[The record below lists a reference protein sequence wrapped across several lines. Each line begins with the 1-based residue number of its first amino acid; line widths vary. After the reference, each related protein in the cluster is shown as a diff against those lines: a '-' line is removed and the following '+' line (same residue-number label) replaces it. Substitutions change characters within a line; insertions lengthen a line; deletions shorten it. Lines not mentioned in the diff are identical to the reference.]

1 MEHIGT
7 RIAALRKKAGMSQE
21 DLAKELNI
29 SRQSIS
35 KWESGVSHS

>member
-21 DLAKELNI
+21 DLAKESRIYNLNATHLKN
-29 SRQSIS
+29 R
-35 KWESGVSHS
+35 K